1 MRKSSLTVIACAILT
16 SLMLTAPVASAEGA
30 ESSVFPERKFFITRS
45 PPGAP
50 RSDTVT
56 VDILPPLAG
65 EWWVTAESLA
75 GSAVAVEV
83 WRNDA
88 GILALESSSKVTALR
103 SQSTK
108 TVLSDGSLYKAT
120 FTPFGRSG
128 TSVLHEHFIV
138 PSASFAEILWL
149 RQFGTPD
156 TDRATSLA
164 VDDSGIYVAG
174 AAVAAL
180 PGQTTDGPFIRKYD
194 LAGNE
199 VWTRQ
204 FYAGFFYGFGGI
216 AVYSSGVY
224 VAGWTVITLEGTSAG
239 WIDAFVRKYDL
250 DGNEVWTRQFG
261 SPESDVARG
270 IAADASGVYV
280 IGETEGALPGQTRV
294 GHLNAFV
301 RKYDFDGNEVWTRQ
315 FGGADFVSASGVAV
329 VAFGVYV
336 VGFTSGVLPG
346 QTSAGGWDAFIRKYD
361 VDGNEV
367 WTRQFGIFE
376 SDTASAVAVFAFGV
390 YVAGVT
396 SFPGNTDAFIRKY
409 DLEGNE
415 VWTRQVEASHGDV
428 AFGIAVS
435 ILGVYIAGETDGT
448 LPGQTALGGGDA
460 FVRKYD
466 LDGNEVWTLQ
476 FGSSHLDMAFG
487 VAVNFLGVH
496 VAGET
501 QGDLP
506 GWRNAGL
513 SDAFV
518 VRLTT

>member
-1 MRKSSLTVIACAILT
+1 MSCLGPSQARTEGVDAVRKSSLTVIACAILT

-315 FGGADFVSASGVAV
+315 FG
-329 VAFGVYV
+329 
-336 VGFTSGVLPG
+336 
-346 QTSAGGWDAFIRKYD
+346 
-361 VDGNEV
+361 
-367 WTRQFGIFE
+367 IFE